1 MLSEEQL
8 HTESLGHLGL
18 VMSTIKKIGLMDMI
32 DQRLPLSPD
41 KGVNISM
48 GKRVAAMIL
57 NGLGFMDDR
66 LYMFPE
72 FLKSVPVQRFFG
84 PDVTAD
90 HFNDDALGRC
100 LDAIYAC
107 GPTKLFSEVAF
118 AIGVKQ
124 GLLGKTARFDTTSL
138 VVYGDYD
145 EESPSEDSAPES
157 DGEETDKDSTAPD
170 PEASAEPV
178 SQLQPFSP
186 KHGYSKD
193 GRPDLKQVVL
203 NLATT
208 GKASLPIWME
218 SLSGNA
224 SDKVVLQKAA
234 ERMHL
239 FSKALKEAPSFLYVG
254 DSAMYDACVANAGE
268 MLWLSRV
275 PHTNKA
281 VKEMMSMKDEDFT
294 WQQLDKGYRIASA
307 HRTYKNTE
315 QRWLL
320 VFSEQKQGS
329 ETATLKRRIDQEKE
343 EMDKALWHLS
353 NQVFEC
359 PEDAAKAIK
368 PIEKKLKYHTVAQT
382 VQEVRKHKGKGRPK
396 EDVLAEVVGYQV
408 LGSLIADEHKITELE
423 RTLGRF
429 VLATNQLDQ
438 TALSDA
444 EMLSEYKDQLHTEQG
459 FRFIKNDTFE
469 VSGVFLKKPERIQ
482 ALMMVMTLCLM
493 IYNLAQYFLRQ
504 ALVDQNETLPDQ
516 LKKPTQK
523 PTMERVGKMFRNVNV
538 VYLRF
543 ETYSQELVS
552 NLNDLLRRIIR
563 YFGPVAEKIY
573 GLSG

>member
-1 MLSEEQL
+1 
-8 HTESLGHLGL
+8 
-18 VMSTIKKIGLMDMI
+18 MDMI
-32 DQRLPLSPD
+32 DERLPLSPD
-41 KGVNISM
+41 KGVHISM

-107 GPTKLFSEVAF
+107 GPTRLFSEVAF
-118 AIGVKQ
+118 AIGIKQ

-145 EESPSEDSAPES
+145 EESASED
-157 DGEETDKDSTAPD
+157 TAPD
-170 PEASAEPV
+170 SEASAESA
-178 SQLQPFSP
+178 SQLQPFAP
-186 KHGYSKD
+186 KHGYSKE

-239 FSKALKEAPSFLYVG
+239 FSKALQEAPSFLYVG
-254 DSAMYDACVANAGE
+254 DSALYDACVANAGE

-281 VKEMMSMKDEDFT
+281 VKEMVCMKDEDFT
-294 WQQLDKGYRIASA
+294 WQSLDKGYRITSA
-307 HRTYKNTE
+307 RRTYKNTE

-320 VFSEQKQGS
+320 VFFEQKHGS
-329 ETATLKRRIDQEKE
+329 ETATLKRRIAQEKE

-353 NQVFEC
+353 NQIFEC

-368 PIEKKLKYHTVAQT
+368 PLEKKLNYHTVAQT

-396 EDVLAEVVGYQV
+396 EGVLAEVVGYQV

-504 ALVDQNETLPDQ
+504 ALVEQNETLPDQ

>member
-41 KGVNISM
+41 KGVHISM

-124 GLLGKTARFDTTSL
+124 RLLGKTARFDTTSL

-145 EESPSEDSAPES
+145 EEPPLEASTPPL
-157 DGEETDKDSTAPD
+157 DGEGAGKDSTAPD
-170 PEASAEPV
+170 PSAEPV
-178 SQLQPFSP
+178 SQIQPFAP
-186 KHGYSKD
+186 RHGYSKD

-208 GKASLPIWME
+208 GKASFPIWME

-281 VKEMMSMKDEDFT
+281 IKEMMSMKDEDFT
-294 WQQLDKGYRIASA
+294 WEQLDKGYRIASA
-307 HRTYKNTE
+307 RRTYKNTE

-329 ETATLKRRIDQEKE
+329 ETSTLKRRIAQEKE

-368 PIEKKLKYHTVAQT
+368 PLEKKLKYHTVAQT

-396 EDVLAEVVGYQV
+396 EGVLAEVVGYQV

-493 IYNLAQYFLRQ
+493 IYNLAQHFLRQ